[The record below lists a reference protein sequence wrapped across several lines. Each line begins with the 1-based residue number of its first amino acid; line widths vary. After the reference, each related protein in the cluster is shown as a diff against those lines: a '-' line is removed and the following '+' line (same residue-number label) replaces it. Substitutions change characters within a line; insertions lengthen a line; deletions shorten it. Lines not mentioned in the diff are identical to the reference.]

1 MKTRFRAS
9 LALLGLVSMSAI
21 LAAQSVPDEGGIPNV
36 GLNLPTTLTT
46 FGKVEPTFRKPTA
59 VVNGDVITGTDVE
72 QRLALI
78 IMSNGGQISAEE
90 RDRLRLQILRNLIDE
105 SIQIDAAKSNDIK
118 IERSEIEQSFARV
131 ASNFKMTPDK
141 LREYLKQNGSSERS
155 IKRQIEGEL
164 AWNRLLQRKVN
175 SSINVS
181 DEEVKAVIDRLT
193 AAKGSTEYRVSEI
206 FLSATPEN
214 QAEIF
219 ENGKKII
226 EQLRAGG
233 SFAAYARQFSEAS
246 TATVGGD
253 LGYIRL
259 GILPPEIDQALQEIQ
274 IGQVA
279 GPIQNSGGY
288 SIIYLTDTKKILVAD
303 PRDATLNLRQIALNF
318 PAGMSQK
325 DAQARASAF
334 STATQKMQGCGGA
347 DSVAKEFGAELV
359 DNDQIPARNLPP
371 QLQDIL
377 LKLQVGQATPPFGSQ
392 AEGVRVLVLCG
403 RDEPRDVGAPSAER
417 IEEDLREKKIGRRS
431 QVYLRDLR
439 RDAIVDYR

>member
-9 LALLGLVSMSAI
+9 LAVLGLVSMSAI
-21 LAAQSVPDEGGIPNV
+21 LAAQTVGDEGGLPNV

-78 IMSNGGQISAEE
+78 LLSNGGQISTEE

-118 IERSEIEQSFARV
+118 IERAEIEQSFSRV
-131 ASNFKMTPDK
+131 ATNFKMTPDK

-246 TATVGGD
+246 TGTVGGD

-259 GILPPEIDQALQEIQ
+259 GILPPEIDQAIQEIQ

-279 GPIQNSGGY
+279 GPIQIPGGY
-288 SIIYLTDTKKILVAD
+288 SIVYLTDTKKILVAD
-303 PRDATLNLRQIALNF
+303 PRDATLNLRQIALGF
-318 PAGMSQK
+318 PAGMSPK

-334 STATQKMQGCGGA
+334 SAATQKMQGCGGA
-347 DSVAKEFGAELV
+347 DAVAKDFGAELV

-377 LKLQVGQATPPFGSQ
+377 LKLQVGQSTPPFGSQ

-403 RDEPRDVGAPSAER
+403 RDEPRDVSAPSAEKV
-417 IEEDLREKKIGRRS
+417 EEDLREKKISRRS

>member
-1 MKTRFRAS
+1 MKTKLRATI
-9 LALLGLVSMSAI
+9 AAIGLVSVSAF
-21 LAAQSVPDEGGIPNV
+21 LAAQTVQDDGALPNV

-78 IMSNGGQISAEE
+78 LLANGGQISTEE

-118 IERSEIEQSFARV
+118 IERAEVEQSFARV
-131 ASNFKMTPDK
+131 ATNFKMTPDK

-164 AWNRLLQRKVN
+164 AWSRLLQRKVN
-175 SSINVS
+175 SNVNIS
-181 DEEVKAVIDRLT
+181 DDEIKSVIDRLN
-193 AAKGSTEYRVSEI
+193 AAKGTTEYRVSEI

-214 QAEIF
+214 QAEVF
-219 ENGKKII
+219 QNGKKII

-259 GILPPEIDQALQEIQ
+259 GILPPEMDQAIQEIQ

-279 GPIQNSGGY
+279 GPLQIPGGY
-288 SIIYLTDTKKILVAD
+288 TIVYLTDTKKILVAD
-303 PRDATLNLRQIALNF
+303 PRDATLNLRQIALSF
-318 PAGMSQK
+318 PAGMTTK

-334 STATQKMQGCGGA
+334 GTAAQKMQGCGGA
-347 DSVAKEFGAELV
+347 DALAKEFNAEIV
-359 DNDQIPARNLPP
+359 DNDQLPARNLPP

-392 AEGVRVLVLCG
+392 AEGVRVLVVCG
-403 RDEPRDVGAPSAER
+403 RDEPRDIGAPSEEK
-417 IEEDLREKKIGRRS
+417 IEEDLREKKINRRA